1 MNLLEVLPPKKH
13 YVLIL
18 SFLLGIILAFG
29 FEPFKIPFLPIIVI
43 GSYFLLSDF
52 TFTKFDNY
60 YTLFFYNGLFF
71 GFGFFI
77 TGMYWVSNSIIA
89 FDPDLFYIVPIIL
102 ILLPFCLSIF
112 FAVMQIT
119 NAFFWSRSNAKIFY
133 FSSIWIIFEFLRSIL
148 FTGLPWNLIGYSW
161 SWSLS
166 FSQSISVLGMY
177 GLGLITIFCSVSLF
191 SYFINSRNKF
201 YTFFS
206 IIILIL
212 LYFYG
217 LTRINNNQDIGY
229 ENELRIVHTYFDQKD
244 KWTKKAIDQTIAMGS
259 LDLITVFPET
269 SHGLDFNKPN
279 NWIIGY
285 IRRDKE
291 NFFNSINYN
300 GFTYDKKILVPFGE
314 YFPFSSL
321 INTIFYEH
329 KIFQNELTKGNKK
342 QLFESNISPL
352 ICYEAIF
359 PNFVRDSLS
368 DETKLLVNISN
379 DAWFGNFSGPRQ
391 HFVHA
396 QFRSIELGIPLVR
409 SSNKGISGIIS
420 PIGEILS
427 ITNASKN
434 TYLDVKIPKKLETTF
449 YRDYGNLLAYFLIV
463 LFFIIG
469 YAISLKQE
477 INYE

>member
-1 MNLLEVLPPKKH
+1 
-13 YVLIL
+13 
-18 SFLLGIILAFG
+18 
-29 FEPFKIPFLPIIVI
+29 
-43 GSYFLLSDF
+43 
-52 TFTKFDNY
+52 
-60 YTLFFYNGLFF
+60 
-71 GFGFFI
+71 
-77 TGMYWVSNSIIA
+77 
-89 FDPDLFYIVPIIL
+89 
-102 ILLPFCLSIF
+102 
-112 FAVMQIT
+112 
-119 NAFFWSRSNAKIFY
+119 
-133 FSSIWIIFEFLRSIL
+133 
-148 FTGLPWNLIGYSW
+148 
-161 SWSLS
+161 
-166 FSQSISVLGMY
+166 
-177 GLGLITIFCSVSLF
+177 
-191 SYFINSRNKF
+191 
-201 YTFFS
+201 
-206 IIILIL
+206 
-212 LYFYG
+212 
-217 LTRINNNQDIGY
+217 
-229 ENELRIVHTYFDQKD
+229 
-244 KWTKKAIDQTIAMGS
+244 MGS

-427 ITNASKN
+427 ITNATKN